1 MGAALK
7 PQAPAVGGL
16 FLHRGEMLVVVTT
29 GPEFVPWTGMDH
41 VSFFELTTAPIPVGG
56 DFNENEWAMLEQ
68 IDEPVAG
75 AILRAVAGAMPLGH
89 ARMLARY
96 GIDLAEQ

>member
-1 MGAALK
+1 MAAALK
-7 PQAPAVGGL
+7 SQAPAVGGL
-16 FLHRGEMLVVVTT
+16 FLHRGNMLVVVTT
-29 GPEFVPWTGMDH
+29 GPEFIPWTGMDH

-56 DFNENEWAMLEQ
+56 DFNEHEWAMLEQ

-89 ARMLARY
+89 ARLLARY
-96 GIDLAEQ
+96 GIDLPEL

>member
-1 MGAALK
+1 MAADLK
-7 PQAPAVGGL
+7 PKAPAVGGL
-16 FLHRGEMLVVVTT
+16 FLHKGEMIVVVTS

-41 VSFFELTTAPIPVGG
+41 VSFVELTAAPIPVGG